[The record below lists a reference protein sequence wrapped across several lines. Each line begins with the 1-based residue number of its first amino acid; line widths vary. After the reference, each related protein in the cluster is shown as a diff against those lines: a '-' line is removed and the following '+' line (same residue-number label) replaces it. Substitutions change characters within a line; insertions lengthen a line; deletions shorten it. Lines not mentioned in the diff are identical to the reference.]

1 MEDNTTYFPY
11 NKWQDAWSYLTKCF
25 TESVIPSNS
34 QHFAVRMLK
43 NTQCFQRQIACDIIA
58 VEELVLIQKGK
69 YHWLIKP
76 HLLQLAGYS
85 WRSSA
90 QVKACLM
97 VFGSWQLPI
106 TQRKIFFFFSPT
118 IYISLPDKWLNW
130 FLWTVNIA
138 GLILPSSCKVKFSLQ
153 MGRCF
158 SYK

>member
-34 QHFAVRMLK
+34 QHSAVRMLK

-58 VEELVLIQKGK
+58 VEGLVLIQKGK
-69 YHWLIKP
+69 YHWWIKP

-90 QVKACLM
+90 QVKACLK

-106 TQRKIFFFFSPT
+106 TQRKIFFFPT

-130 FLWTVNIA
+130 FPWTLNIE
-138 GLILPSSCKVKFSLQ
+138 GLILPSSCKMTFSLQ